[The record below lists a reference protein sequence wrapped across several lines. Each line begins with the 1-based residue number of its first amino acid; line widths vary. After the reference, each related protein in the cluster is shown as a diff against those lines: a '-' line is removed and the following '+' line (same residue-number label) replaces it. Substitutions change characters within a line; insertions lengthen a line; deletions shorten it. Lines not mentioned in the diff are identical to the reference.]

1 MGFHPLY
8 FLFIAFIAFAY
19 IYYTRRNKQRSAYYN
34 RLRKA
39 YIEKNQDLEPPKK
52 NALAQGHPWV
62 GMDKELLVSLFGDPS
77 RKRPMN
83 EDASQM
89 IWTLDRIYVLMV
101 DDRVQ
106 TWNHR

>member
-1 MGFHPLY
+1 MGIDPIY
-8 FLFIAFIAFAY
+8 FLFIAFIVLAY
-19 IYYTRRNKQRSAYYN
+19 IYHTRKNKQRSAYYN
-34 RLRKA
+34 RLRRE
-39 YIEKNQDLEPPKK
+39 YIDQNQDLEASKK
-52 NALAQGHPWV
+52 HALEQGHPWL
-62 GMDKELLVSLFGDPS
+62 GMDKELLIGLFGDPS

-106 TWNHR
+106 TWNQR